1 MYKKNKRE
9 MRIARLSMQATFR
22 FSKELLRGYKESLV
36 PADAKKIRVRLLRGL
51 YNDRIVYMAR
61 SLMKWKR
68 ETEEAAVNAGLGNN
82 K

>member
-1 MYKKNKRE
+1 MHKKNKRD
-9 MRIARLSMQATFR
+9 MRVARLAMQATFR

-36 PADAKKIRVRLLRGL
+36 PADANKIRIRLLRGL
-51 YNDRIVYMAR
+51 YDDRIVYMAR

>member
-1 MYKKNKRE
+1 MYKKDKRE

-22 FSKELLRGYKESLV
+22 LGKEMLRGCKESLV
-36 PADAKKIRVRLLRGL
+36 PADAKKIRIRLLRGL

-68 ETEEAAVNAGLGNN
+68 ESEEAARNAGLGNN
-82 K
+82 N